1 MYIYHLITV
10 QCTLWPE
17 GCIGFFLYITLPH
30 YHYADVSEDIGHA
43 KSCQVYAVECVI
55 KINSI
60 FSILQQAIHVA
71 VCIQVTHFA
80 IDACEIECI
89 FFYLIII
96 IIIKSEVWNM
106 CHCLWLGHETMVC
119 AVCLSMFLHTW
130 FQGYLSLVEWY
141 RTYSYQTIRHD

>member
-1 MYIYHLITV
+1 MYIYDLITV

-17 GCIGFFLYITLPH
+17 GCIGVFFCTLH
-30 YHYADVSEDIGHA
+30 FLIIIMQTFLKILDMQ

-89 FFYLIII
+89 IFYLITI
-96 IIIKSEVWNM
+96 IIIKSEV
-106 CHCLWLGHETMVC
+106 
-119 AVCLSMFLHTW
+119 
-130 FQGYLSLVEWY
+130 
-141 RTYSYQTIRHD
+141 